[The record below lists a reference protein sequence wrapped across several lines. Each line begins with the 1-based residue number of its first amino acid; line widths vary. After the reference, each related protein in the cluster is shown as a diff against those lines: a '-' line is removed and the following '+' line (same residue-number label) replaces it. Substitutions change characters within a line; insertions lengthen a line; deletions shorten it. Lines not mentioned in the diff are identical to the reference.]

1 MILNKYCYLPI
12 EQIWG
17 SFKVPGSLYPEKVEI
32 KIQLCRIY
40 DSYDEVIWKTVSASI
55 HNSTLSFVL
64 ANGFEKGLYA
74 ILGISIG
81 EHIVYGC
88 FNDNENCE
96 TVFAI
101 TEKNINSVDLYKRIL
116 SARNGFIN
124 RAKHRT
130 NEKNASCYD
139 VFIFIKNLDISIT
152 AYYDTIQVYPFDYL
166 ISTGEI
172 NYINK
177 FLQASHLNVTISEK
191 AFEHSTPSAVFL
203 ITNIMANNYDDA
215 EQFAIQEAEKLNSI
229 FTVLLHSHGTI
240 FAALVDGKKDRK
252 YRTNILNLRYK
263 GNLLHLA
270 ENCFNI
276 QHCFKYLNNNNT
288 YMTVYLK
295 LLRDAQSENDRMM
308 KYYRYWNILEGLA
321 MRNQYSNHP
330 MRDWQGNIVNSKKG
344 VCLIGNEALNN
355 VFELVRNHCSN
366 TPSAS
371 FVQGLSNITKPKE
384 FLSVCYQRRNCCA
397 HWGDCNQSSASICDP
412 KKDYMARCK
421 ICNVIDDT
429 QPEGFKDAIL
439 RKLEDI
445 TFSIVWKE
453 LKNQTGEYT
462 KNESLINNIL

>member
-1 MILNKYCYLPI
+1 
-12 EQIWG
+12 
-17 SFKVPGSLYPEKVEI
+17 
-32 KIQLCRIY
+32 
-40 DSYDEVIWKTVSASI
+40 
-55 HNSTLSFVL
+55 
-64 ANGFEKGLYA
+64 
-74 ILGISIG
+74 
-81 EHIVYGC
+81 
-88 FNDNENCE
+88 
-96 TVFAI
+96 
-101 TEKNINSVDLYKRIL
+101 
-116 SARNGFIN
+116 
-124 RAKHRT
+124 
-130 NEKNASCYD
+130 
-139 VFIFIKNLDISIT
+139 
-152 AYYDTIQVYPFDYL
+152 
-166 ISTGEI
+166 
-172 NYINK
+172 
-177 FLQASHLNVTISEK
+177 
-191 AFEHSTPSAVFL
+191 
-203 ITNIMANNYDDA
+203 
-215 EQFAIQEAEKLNSI
+215 
-229 FTVLLHSHGTI
+229 
-240 FAALVDGKKDRK
+240 
-252 YRTNILNLRYK
+252 
-263 GNLLHLA
+263 
-270 ENCFNI
+270 
-276 QHCFKYLNNNNT
+276 
-288 YMTVYLK
+288 MTVYLK

-344 VCLIGNEALNN
+344 ACLIGNEALNN